1 VAWIVVLLLLLPV
14 IAINALGST
23 PLRLILIV
31 LAAAMA
37 VMLFAMLTRAR
48 TWEMF
53 VAGATYSA
61 VLVVFVA
68 GTGLSAPDA
77 G

>member
-1 VAWIVVLLLLLPV
+1 MAWIVILLLLLPV
-14 IAINALGST
+14 IAINTLGGSL
-23 PLRLILIV
+23 LRLVLII